1 MYSTLVLETLF
12 YAGIYCKNLKRP
24 GILKTSVHRLYPYLL
39 QRRSDIFLQSRL
51 HLKKRDYSGVTPWVL
66 NKLTQEAVLAYHS
79 SDLKENLAVKMANKI
94 LDCLRND
101 TVNSTKKVEM
111 PLAV

>member
-1 MYSTLVLETLF
+1 MQEL
-12 YAGIYCKNLKRP
+12 G
-24 GILKTSVHRLYPYLL
+24 KTWNFENKCPQIISLSFAERRL
-39 QRRSDIFLQSRL
+39 DIFLQSRL
-51 HLKKRDYSGVTPWVL
+51 HLKKRDYSSVIPWVL
-66 NKLTQEAVLAYHS
+66 NKLTQEADLAYHC

-94 LDCLRND
+94 LDCLRNE